1 MPRYQY
7 PIEVHGLQTILD
19 EGVEVQDLEAKDILL
34 LILAELKT
42 MNEHLTII
50 TDEEIDIDE
59 PEV

>member
-7 PIEVHGLQTILD
+7 PLEVHGVQTILD
-19 EGVEVQDLEAKDILL
+19 EGVKTEDLEVKDLL
-34 LILAELKT
+34 LFILAELKT

-50 TDEEIDIDE
+50 TDEEIDTDE